1 MNSPQFVHAAV
12 SLTPSAGVVQQMRD
26 EALAASEL
34 GISWTVLLVRGE
46 SARRQAGRWANAA
59 RYLLLRARFYFQV
72 VRLSR
77 AGDVVV
83 LRHSVGDPLQYV
95 ATLFMRPYYT
105 VHHTMEEDELAA
117 LGLPWSRLQLA
128 LERTLGRRTVARA
141 RGLVCVTGEIGQHQK
156 ERCDIGNDTPVF
168 VYPNGIRLDFD
179 LKPVDERGSRPE
191 VVFVASSF
199 FPWHGLEPLID
210 SLIASKDD
218 GILHLVGQV
227 PTDIEEKVKY
237 VSRIRLHGKLEPH
250 QLQPLYRR
258 AWLGLSSFSL
268 ANTRMREACTLKVRE
283 YLSWGLPA
291 YAGHRDAGL
300 PDQFAYF
307 RQGPADWSRILAT
320 AHEFRSASREAVVE
334 QARPYIDKSALLAR
348 LHASLAASHVG
359 ARARSPASG
368 D

>member
-1 MNSPQFVHAAV
+1 MDSPHFVHAAV
-12 SLTPSAGVVQQMRD
+12 SLSPSAGVIQQMRD

-46 SARRQAGRWANAA
+46 SARRRAGRWANAV
-59 RYLLLRARFYFQV
+59 RYLLLRARFYFRV
-72 VRLSR
+72 LRLSR

-83 LRHSVGDPLQYV
+83 LRHSVGDPFQYV

-105 VHHTMEEDELAA
+105 VHHAMEEDELAA
-117 LGLPWSRLQLA
+117 LGLPWSGLQLA

-141 RGLVCVTGEIGQHQK
+141 KGLVCVTGEIAQHQR
-156 ERCDIGNDTPVF
+156 ERCTLKDDKPIF
-168 VYPNGIRLDFD
+168 IYPNGIRLDSD
-179 LKPVDERGSRPE
+179 LNLVDERGDQPE
-191 VVFVASSF
+191 VVFVAGSF

-210 SLIASKDD
+210 SVTASRED

-227 PTDIEEKVKY
+227 PGEIESRLKQ
-237 VSRIRLHGKLEPH
+237 VSRIRFHGQLGAGQLE
-250 QLQPLYRR
+250 PLYRR

-268 ANTRMREACTLKVRE
+268 ANYRMREACTLKVRE
-283 YLSWGLPA
+283 YLSWGVPA

-320 AHEFRSASREAVVE
+320 AHEFRSTHREAVVE

-348 LHASLAASHVG
+348 LHASLTASRVG
-359 ARARSPASG
+359 ARARSPATG